1 MNHSIQ
7 TIIVILL
14 TAAAASALPGCSDSS
29 KAERNSPTVSSLP
42 TPDQGTPELS
52 TVPAIDVAN
61 SESEEPK
68 GLLEFGLLSDAD
80 LARTSWENPFRPRLW
95 ACDGWRIN
103 EDSMTSE
110 SESPQPATFLRPY
123 RNVVIECRFSR
134 SGEVDSPEGLPP
146 IEFELRLRNR
156 NSQRLAILSHT
167 SGKIT
172 LSESDGEASS
182 AKRPLREY
190 TQAVSGDSQDVEV
203 RLTMTPNRIL
213 VVVNGQM
220 RINSPRPTFVLNA
233 DCLSQFMVREPGIA
247 LTDVR
252 FEGD

>member
-14 TAAAASALPGCSDSS
+14 MAAAGTALSGCSNRS
-29 KAERNSPTVSSLP
+29 KAERDKLTDSSQPTS
-42 TPDQGTPELS
+42 DQAAPEPA
-52 TVPAIDVAN
+52 TIPAIDVAN

-68 GLLEFGLLSDAD
+68 DLLEFGQLSDAD

-95 ACDGWRIN
+95 ACDGWKIN

-110 SESPQPATFLRPY
+110 SELPQPATFLRPY
-123 RNVVIECRFSR
+123 RNVVVECRFSR
-134 SGEVDSPEGLPP
+134 SGEVDSPSDLPP

-156 NSQRLAILSHT
+156 DSQRLAILSHT

-190 TQAVSGDSQDVEV
+190 TQAVSSDSQDVEV

-220 RINSPRPTFVLNA
+220 RINSPRPTSVLNA
-233 DCLSQFMVREPGIA
+233 DCLPQFMVREPGIA

>member
-14 TAAAASALPGCSDSS
+14 TAAAATGMSGCADRS
-29 KAERNSPTVSSLP
+29 KSERNKPTASSLP
-42 TPDQGTPELS
+42 TSNEGTPKLS
-52 TVPAIDVAN
+52 IDPAIDVAN

-68 GLLEFGLLSDAD
+68 GVFEFGQLSDAD

-95 ACDGWRIN
+95 SCDGWKIN

-110 SESPQPATFLRPY
+110 SETPQPATFLRPY
-123 RNVVIECRFSR
+123 RNVLIECRFSR
-134 SGEVDSPEGLPP
+134 SGKVDSPRDLPP

-156 NSQRLAILSHT
+156 DSQRQAILSHT
-167 SGKIT
+167 SEKVT

-203 RLTMTPNRIL
+203 RLTMTPSRIL

-220 RINSPRPTFVLNA
+220 RINSPRPTSVLNA